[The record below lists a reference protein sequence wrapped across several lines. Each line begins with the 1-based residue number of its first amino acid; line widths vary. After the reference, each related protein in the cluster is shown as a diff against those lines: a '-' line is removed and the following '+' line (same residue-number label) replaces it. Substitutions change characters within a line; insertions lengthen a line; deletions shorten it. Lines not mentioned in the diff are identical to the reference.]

1 MLRQKRQE
9 RERKGRSLY
18 GKGLEGTGIV
28 RKGKNDKRLKDW
40 IRKESW
46 IEERTVKSKSR
57 GMVEYSLYE
66 GTG

>member
-1 MLRQKRQE
+1 M
-9 RERKGRSLY
+9 
-18 GKGLEGTGIV
+18 I
-28 RKGKNDKRLKDW
+28 KRLKDW

-46 IEERTVKSKSR
+46 IEERTVKSKSM